1 MNLNHLIVPPVFA
14 GVIMLVILIPVYIAE
29 INNFSSK
36 DRPWV
41 FFLILLMIVLL
52 ITSIIWLARLS

>member
-1 MNLNHLIVPPVFA
+1 MNLNKLIVPPVLA

-29 INNFSSK
+29 INKFSSK

-41 FFLILLMIVLL
+41 FFIILLMVALL
-52 ITSIIWLARLS
+52 SASILWLARLS